1 MSAPIRVLVVDDHVL
16 SRRELEVA
24 LAAEADI
31 EVVGSAVNSPAAV
44 TLGSE
49 SRPDV
54 ALVDVEEPHEDGI
67 RAVSAIKRAVSP
79 VRILVLATSDDE
91 AHLFGA
97 VRAGAVGYLLKPRP
111 MDELTAAVRSVHNG
125 VSIIGPGVASQVM
138 KEFAAMARSE
148 KSPAMPHLTVR
159 ELDVLKLMVGECANQ
174 GISRR
179 LLISENTVKNHIRNI
194 LEKLQFSAWM

>member
-1 MSAPIRVLVVDDHVL
+1 MSAPIRVVVVDDHAL
-16 SRRELEVA
+16 SRRDLEAA

-44 TLGSE
+44 TLASE

-54 ALVDVEEPHEDGI
+54 ALVDVEAPYEDGI
-67 RAVSAIKRAVSP
+67 RAVSALKRALSV
-79 VRILVLATSDDE
+79 VRILILTTSDDE

-97 VRAGAVGYLLKPRP
+97 VRAGAVGYLLKPRS
-111 MDELTAAVRSVHNG
+111 MGELTAAVRSVHNG
-125 VSIIGPGVASQVM
+125 ASIIGPSVASRVM
-138 KEFAAMARSE
+138 NEFAATARSE

-159 ELDVLKLMVGECANQ
+159 ELDVLKLMVEGRANQ
-174 GISRR
+174 EISRR

-194 LEKLQFSAWM
+194 LEKLQFCARM

>member
-1 MSAPIRVLVVDDHVL
+1 MSAPIRVVVVDDHAL
-16 SRRELEVA
+16 SRRDLEAA

-44 TLGSE
+44 TLASE

-54 ALVDVEEPHEDGI
+54 ALVDVEAPYEDGI
-67 RAVSAIKRAVSP
+67 RAVSALKRALSV
-79 VRILVLATSDDE
+79 VRILILTTSDDE

-97 VRAGAVGYLLKPRP
+97 VRAGAVGYLLKSRS
-111 MDELTAAVRSVHNG
+111 MGELTAAVRSVHNG
-125 VSIIGPGVASQVM
+125 ASIIGPSVASRVM
-138 KEFAAMARSE
+138 NEFAATARSE

-159 ELDVLKLMVGECANQ
+159 ELDVLKLMVEGRANQ
-174 GISRR
+174 EISRR

-194 LEKLQFSAWM
+194 LEKLQFCARM